1 MKKNNKGFTLV
12 EIVIAVAI
20 LAILIG
26 IAVPALLGN
35 VNKSKIATDKSN
47 AATIGQTAMLVIT
60 EADGS
65 TVYKNVDKT
74 LTAVATNPT
83 SGSFEEAFVNKLG
96 NAADIK
102 PKVSGYTDFQL
113 VVSDITSD
121 SADVKVY
128 AVKGSDKVQLWP
140 EVAATANYGKKTS
153 ESK

>member
-60 EADGS
+60 EADG
-65 TVYKNVDKT
+65 TGAITEDILNQNVDALTDATTFGKAFRAKLDVKT
-74 LTAVATNPT
+74 L
-83 SGSFEEAFVNKLG
+83 
-96 NAADIK
+96 I
-102 PKVSGYTDFQL
+102 PKVSGVNNFVLNITDIKSDTATIT
-113 VVSDITSD
+113 VS
-121 SADVKVY
+121 A
-128 AVKGSDKVQLWP
+128 GGVQLWP
-140 EVAATANYGKKTS
+140 EVAETANYGKKTTQS
-153 ESK
+153 QQ

>member
-60 EADGS
+60 EADGTGENSITADINVQVDAIDDS
-65 TVYKNVDKT
+65 TTFGAAFLEKLDAKT
-74 LTAVATNPT
+74 LV
-83 SGSFEEAFVNKLG
+83 
-96 NAADIK
+96 
-102 PKVSGYTDFQL
+102 PKVSGNDHFTLSVTD
-113 VVSDITSD
+113 IKSD
-121 SADVKVY
+121 SAKVTVS
-128 AVKGSDKVQLWP
+128 AGGVQLWP
-140 EVAATANYGKKTS
+140 EVEATKNYGK
-153 ESK
+153 